1 MSQAL
6 FCDEDTNDSCSGKS
20 SVDCQGATEVIPS
33 ADEERRSGNFS
44 ATKSSKIKDASPPV
58 PCWLNLPL
66 GDDWVEIGAKNHLG
80 DADNKNNNG
89 DDERICGSTH
99 DSKRRVERDL
109 PLHQFLPL
117 AARECIASAAG
128 KTMYYAQLG
137 IVEFGTLSG
146 LVGFPKTSDFGT
158 FGGYCY
164 PNNPSF
170 IISHS
175 IDDTLPRSHSDT
187 ATMKEKFTMDRM
199 RLVQTLPPFSSLT
212 WLDRQ
217 LVSEWRT
224 ISTDDLKG
232 LIEVQNTLL
241 KRVRHRPLSNN
252 HNTAPNKNDEK
263 KVQEVDEEEDDD
275 DSEYTRVRT
284 LIPPPLPRPKFA
296 LSSFCYLCSVETP
309 DDMYFSSVHRRHHC
323 RLCGASICRSHGCYS
338 HPLPELM
345 YHPHLPERVCYICK
359 LLLVRKDTSERI
371 AWRLCRTRDYFHTTT
386 TNGTTLSPYFTPGL
400 DTVSDAAARLT
411 TLTIT
416 FSRKFPLFMGAQT
429 TLAIETIDLL
439 RKHGLNAI
447 FGFLLRKEFI
457 QAAELLMK
465 VVGIDRDRWPISW
478 KEMTLG
484 IFYALAA
491 EKYRR
496 GVMPDLEA
504 NLHRLRPTKPDASDN
519 IDIQP
524 YETSTANE
532 IVHSK
537 QGKATIEAK
546 TNVISINNIDMNEQ
560 GFPKTRG
567 KNYNVHDGKLYLH
580 PSKGIPA

>member
-1 MSQAL
+1 MSQASC
-6 FCDEDTNDSCSGKS
+6 CDDDDDINDSCSVGS
-20 SVDCQGATEVIPS
+20 SVDCQGKDLVKGA
-33 ADEERRSGNFS
+33 EEGRTGKFS
-44 ATKSSKIKDASPPV
+44 TNESSDITDASPPV
-58 PCWLNLPL
+58 RCWLNLPL
-66 GDDWVEIGAKNHLG
+66 GDEWVEIEAKNNLG
-80 DADNKNNNG
+80 DADNKSSDSG
-89 DDERICGSTH
+89 DGQNCNIH
-99 DSKRRVERDL
+99 DRKRRVERDL

-137 IVEFGTLSG
+137 IVEIGTLSG
-146 LVGFPKTSDFGT
+146 LTGFPKTSDFGT

-170 IISHS
+170 ISHS
-175 IDDTLPRSHSDT
+175 VDDTMPLSNSGT
-187 ATMKEKFTMDRM
+187 ITMRDKFTLERI
-199 RLVQTLPPFSSLT
+199 RLLQTLPPFSSLT

-224 ISTDDLKG
+224 ISTEDLKG

-241 KRVRHRPLSNN
+241 KRVRHHPLSNSD
-252 HNTAPNKNDEK
+252 HTAPSKRDES
-263 KVQEVDEEEDDD
+263 KVQEGDEGDEDDA
-275 DSEYTRVRT
+275 EYARVRT
-284 LIPPPLPRPKFA
+284 LIPPPLPRPRFA
-296 LSSFCYLCSVETP
+296 LSSYCYLCSVESH
-309 DDMYFSSVHRRHHC
+309 DDPYFSSVHRRHHC

-345 YHPHLPERVCYICK
+345 YHPLLPERVCYICK
-359 LLLVRKDTSERI
+359 VLLVRKDTSERI

-386 TNGTTLSPYFTPGL
+386 DNGMTLSPYFTPGL
-400 DTVSDAAARLT
+400 DTLSDAAARLT
-411 TLTIT
+411 TLTLA

-439 RKHGLNAI
+439 RKHGLNAF

-457 QAAELLMK
+457 QAAELLMR

-504 NLHRLRPTKPDASDN
+504 TMHRLRPTIPNKSEN
-519 IDIQP
+519 TDIQP
-524 YETSTANE
+524 PFETSGAHE
-532 IVHSK
+532 IDDPIQVK
-537 QGKATIEAK
+537 
-546 TNVISINNIDMNEQ
+546 EQ
-560 GFPKTRG
+560 DSRTERG
-567 KNYNVHDGKLYLH
+567 KKYYAVDDGKVYSIKDSLFKLFV
-580 PSKGIPA
+580 GAII